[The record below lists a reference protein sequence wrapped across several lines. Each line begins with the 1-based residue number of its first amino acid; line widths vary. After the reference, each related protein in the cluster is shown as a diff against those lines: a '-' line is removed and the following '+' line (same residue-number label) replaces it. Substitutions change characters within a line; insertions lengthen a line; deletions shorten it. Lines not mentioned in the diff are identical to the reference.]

1 MKKWISIVAALT
13 LASGF
18 LSGCSGADAGN
29 DAETETS
36 GSVAESKE
44 TSGETDGGEVTESK
58 EDTADAGD
66 ETEAAAESDADMFT
80 NRDYR
85 TEYDE
90 SACVSIQLNGDSV
103 SADSDSV
110 NISGTTVTITE
121 EATYLISGTLDDGQI
136 IVNAPDSAK
145 LQLVLDNA
153 SVNCETSAPLY
164 VLEADKVF
172 VTLAEDTENTL
183 SNGGTFTA
191 TDDSNID
198 SVVFSKQDLT
208 LNGSGSL
215 TVTSPAG
222 HGIVSKDDLV
232 ITGGN
237 YTIESA
243 SHGIQANDS
252 VRITGDTS
260 LAVDAGKDGIHAEND
275 EDTSLGFVYISNGT
289 LEIEAEGDGISAGSW
304 MQITDGT
311 TEILAGGGS
320 ENGTRE
326 SSDSWGDFRGGGP
339 GMSSG
344 SPDGSQGAGRGG
356 RGAGGSTGAGGS
368 ANAAEEAAA
377 ENSWEFTAE
386 TASAGDSREN
396 LPATVMVSSTGG
408 TSEESAE
415 DETGDDSSTSMKG
428 LKAAGNIL
436 ISGGT
441 FTINSADDGVHSNA
455 SITVNG
461 GTFEVATGDDGFHAD
476 ETLTVTA
483 GSVNITES
491 YEGLEALELNIAGGD
506 INLVADDDGLNAAG
520 GVDSSG
526 TEGGRDAMVPGGRG
540 GMGQGTSSSS
550 NGSIT
555 ISGGNLYVNASGDG
569 IDSNG
574 TLTITGG
581 YTVVVGPTQG
591 DTSTLDYDVSAT
603 ITGGTFIGTGAS
615 GMAQNFSDAEQ
626 GVVAVSAGSQEAGT
640 TVTLSDQDGNELL
653 SCTPELSFNVVILS
667 SPDLVSGETY
677 TLAVGSAT
685 ADVEAG

>member
-13 LASGF
+13 LASGL

-44 TSGETDGGEVTESK
+44 TSGEADGEEAAEST

-80 NRDYR
+80 DRDYR

-90 SACVSIQLNGDSV
+90 NACVSIQLNGDSA

-172 VTLAEDTENTL
+172 VTLAEGTENTL

-191 TDDSNID
+191 IDDNNID
-198 SVVFSKQDLT
+198 SVIFSKQDLT

-377 ENSWEFTAE
+377 ENSREFTAE